1 MSIDIGAAFND
12 GVDEFLSWKG
22 GALAGIF
29 FVVSI
34 LGSLA
39 TGSLILAFANRI
51 QGQPDVG
58 PEVIEQVR
66 SQAQF
71 GLDVGLGPAVLLL
84 LSLGLVA
91 ELARVVAIRA
101 LADQSASTLLPR
113 HYSKGLLKL
122 LLYRVITTIIVSILY
137 GVLLLVMFAPAIV
150 FAPAALLSILVGI
163 PVLLYVAIALYF
175 APIAVV
181 VDETGPIDAISDV
194 WSHAKGNR
202 LNLVAIAIGV
212 FIVSFI
218 ISAPNL
224 LFSGVTDAGQF
235 GAEAITAS
243 PIAVV
248 ATGVFGSLSA
258 VFTLAVAT
266 STYVQLSFDGDDTRD
281 AGGNATA
288 DQFGTE
294 TEF

>member
-1 MSIDIGAAFND
+1 MSIDIGAAFSD
-12 GVDEFLSWKG
+12 GVDEFLSKKG

-29 FVVSI
+29 FLVSI
-34 LGSLA
+34 LSSLA
-39 TGSLILAFANRI
+39 GGSLIIAIANTLE
-51 QGQPDVG
+51 GQPDVT
-58 PEVIEQVR
+58 PEMIDQVR

-71 GLDVGLGPAVLLL
+71 GLDIGLAPSIVLLL
-84 LSLGLVA
+84 TLGFVA

-101 LADQSASTLLPR
+101 LADRSSSTLLPR
-113 HYSKGLLKL
+113 HYSNGILKL
-122 LLYRVITTIIVSILY
+122 FLYRLITSIIVSILY
-137 GVLLLVMFAPAIV
+137 GVLLLVMFAPAVV
-150 FAPAALLSILVGI
+150 FAPAALLTMLVGI

-181 VDETGPIDAISDV
+181 VDEIGPLDAISNA
-194 WSHAKGNR
+194 WSYANGNR

-212 FIVSFI
+212 FIVSFV

-266 STYVQLSFDGDDTRD
+266 STYLHLSPGDDDTPN
-281 AGGNATA
+281 AGGNANA
-288 DQFGTE
+288 DQFGSE

>member
-1 MSIDIGAAFND
+1 MSIDIGAAFSD
-12 GVDEFLSWKG
+12 GVDEFLSKKG

-29 FVVSI
+29 FLVSI
-34 LGSLA
+34 LSSLA
-39 TGSLILAFANRI
+39 GGSLILAVANTLEGR
-51 QGQPDVG
+51 PDVR
-58 PEVIEQVR
+58 PEMIEQIR

-71 GLDVGLGPAVLLL
+71 GLEIGIGPSIALLVG
-84 LSLGLVA
+84 LGLVA

-101 LADQSASTLLPR
+101 LADQSANALRPQ
-113 HYSKGLLKL
+113 HYSNGLLKL
-122 LLYRVITTIIVSILY
+122 FLYRVLATIVVLVLY

-150 FAPAALLSILVGI
+150 FAPAALLSILIGV

-181 VDETGPIDAISDV
+181 VDESGPLDAISDV

-212 FIVSFI
+212 FIVSFV

-224 LFSGVTDAGQF
+224 LFSGVTDAGQL
-235 GAEAITAS
+235 GADAITAS
-243 PIAVV
+243 PVAVV

-266 STYVQLSFDGDDTRD
+266 STYLQLSFDGDDTRD
-281 AGGNATA
+281 AGGSANA